1 MVTTDEDNVVRG
13 TITESDRLGNV
24 KTYVEVGV
32 ERVTDVVEGRQPSTV
47 YPVALVIV
55 AGVALATSQ
64 ASPLTLAGIVALI
77 LLVWWL
83 R

>member
-32 ERVTDVVEGRQPSTV
+32 ERVTDVMEGREPSTV
-47 YPVALVIV
+47 YPVALVLV
-55 AGVALATSQ
+55 ATTSLILSQ
-64 ASPLTLAGIVALI
+64 SPLSVPGILALVLLI
-77 LLVWWL
+77 WWL